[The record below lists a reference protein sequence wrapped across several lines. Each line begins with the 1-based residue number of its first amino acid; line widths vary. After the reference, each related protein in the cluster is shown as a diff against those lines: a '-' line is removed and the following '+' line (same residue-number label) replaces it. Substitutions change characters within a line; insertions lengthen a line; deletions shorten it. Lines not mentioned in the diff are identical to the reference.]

1 MTEIHIHKIEMLL
14 SKLAISLQV
23 KVYTQVE
30 QFSS

>member
-14 SKLAISLQV
+14 SKLGISLQV